1 MTCISN
7 SGTFAK
13 EAIHVAESSQFNL
26 TSTGKVTEDLLIITS
41 LVIGHR
47 IGKYHSNFLAKNK
60 RQILHSETLV
70 CDTVTFQPKKS
81 V

>member
-13 EAIHVAESSQFNL
+13 EAIHVAESSQFKL
-26 TSTGKVTEDLLIITS
+26 TSPGKVTEDLLIITS

-47 IGKYHSNFLAKNK
+47 IGKYHSNF
-60 RQILHSETLV
+60 
-70 CDTVTFQPKKS
+70 
-81 V
+81 